1 MKRLINAILLF
12 SIGAGLWACSSV
24 STISMQTQRVAV
36 DQRFSLTSSLDS
48 LIQPYKDSMNREM
61 GEIIAHA
68 SVDFISARPSS
79 NLGNWFTDAIFTNQ
93 TRTVRMSEPIFCLFN
108 TGGIRSTLNK
118 GAITLGDLFKLMPFE
133 NEIVWVRMPIESLSE
148 IEAYIQKSGG
158 EPISNAK
165 MIQGKLELSGR
176 TENTTHF
183 WVITSDYLMNGG
195 DKMAFFE
202 KRTSVNLTGK
212 LLRDALIQEAKEQGE
227 LREDTTERISF

>member
-1 MKRLINAILLF
+1 MKRKINAILLF

-36 DQRFSLTSSLDS
+36 DQRFSLNSSLDS
-48 LIQPYKDSMNREM
+48 LIQPYKDSLNREM
-61 GEIIAHA
+61 DEIIAHSSIDF
-68 SVDFISARPSS
+68 SVSRPNS
-79 NLGNWFTDAIFTNQ
+79 NLGNWFTDAIFINQ

-118 GAITLGDLFKLMPFE
+118 GAITLGDMFKLMPFE
-133 NEIVWVRMPIESLSE
+133 NEIVWVRMPAETLSE
-148 IEAYIQKSGG
+148 IEVYLQKSGG

-165 MIQGKLELSGR
+165 MIQGKLELSGWS
-176 TENTTHF
+176 ENTTHF

-195 DKMAFFE
+195 DRMTFFE
-202 KRTSVNLTGK
+202 NKTSINLTGK

-227 LREDTTERISF
+227 LKEDTTDRISF